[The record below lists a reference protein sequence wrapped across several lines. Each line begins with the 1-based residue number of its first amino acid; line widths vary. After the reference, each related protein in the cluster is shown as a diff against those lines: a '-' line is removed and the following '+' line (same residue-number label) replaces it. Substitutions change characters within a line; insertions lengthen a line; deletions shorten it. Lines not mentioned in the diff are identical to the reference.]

1 MVNKLKEMRTENNLT
16 QKQVSELVKMPLR
29 TYIRYENEDK
39 YIGSLKYEKLLD
51 ILEEKFQITEEKGI
65 LNIDNIKSIVT
76 SVLSKYGDE
85 VSFCYLFGSYAKGK
99 QTEISDIDLCISGNV
114 TGLAVFGLVEKL
126 RVGLKKKI
134 DLLRLSEIHNNE
146 ELLKEIMRDGIKI
159 YG

>member
-65 LNIDNIKSIVT
+65 QSIETIIEVVNDIFKEYDID
-76 SVLSKYGDE
+76 
-85 VSFCYLFGSYAKGK
+85 FCYLFGSYAKGK

>member
-65 LNIDNIKSIVT
+65 QRIETIIEVVNDIFKEYDID
-76 SVLSKYGDE
+76 
-85 VSFCYLFGSYAKGK
+85 FCYLFGSYAKGK

-126 RVGLKKKI
+126 RLGLKKKV

-146 ELLKEIMRDGIKI
+146 NLLKEIMKDGIKI

>member
-1 MVNKLKEMRTENNLT
+1 MVKKLKEMRTENNLT

-65 LNIDNIKSIVT
+65 QRIETIIEVVNDIFKEYDID
-76 SVLSKYGDE
+76 
-85 VSFCYLFGSYAKGK
+85 FCYLFGSYAKGK

-114 TGLAVFGLVEKL
+114 TGLAIFGLVEKL

>member
-1 MVNKLKEMRTENNLT
+1 MRTENNLT

-65 LNIDNIKSIVT
+65 QRIETIIEVVNDIFKEYDID
-76 SVLSKYGDE
+76 
-85 VSFCYLFGSYAKGK
+85 FCYLFGSYAKGK
-99 QTEISDIDLCISGNV
+99 QTEISDIDLCISGNI
-114 TGLAVFGLVEKL
+114 TGLAIFGLVEKL

>member
-65 LNIDNIKSIVT
+65 QKIETIIEVVNDIFKEYDID
-76 SVLSKYGDE
+76 
-85 VSFCYLFGSYAKGK
+85 FCYLFGSYAKGK

-114 TGLAVFGLVEKL
+114 TGLAIFGLVEKL

>member
-65 LNIDNIKSIVT
+65 QRIETIIEVVNDIFKEYDID
-76 SVLSKYGDE
+76 
-85 VSFCYLFGSYAKGK
+85 FCYLFGSYAKGK

-126 RVGLKKKI
+126 RVGLKKKV

>member
-1 MVNKLKEMRTENNLT
+1 MENNIT
-16 QKQVSELVKMPLR
+16 QKQASELVKMPLR

-51 ILEEKFQITEEKGI
+51 MLEEKFQITEEKGI
-65 LNIDNIKSIVT
+65 QRIETIIEVVNDIFKEYDID
-76 SVLSKYGDE
+76 
-85 VSFCYLFGSYAKGK
+85 FCYLFGSYAKGK

-114 TGLAVFGLVEKL
+114 TGLAIFGLVEKL
-126 RVGLKKKI
+126 RLGLKKKI

>member
-1 MVNKLKEMRTENNLT
+1 
-16 QKQVSELVKMPLR
+16 MPLR

-65 LNIDNIKSIVT
+65 QKIETIIEVVNDIFKEYDID
-76 SVLSKYGDE
+76 
-85 VSFCYLFGSYAKGK
+85 FCYLFGSYAKGK

-114 TGLAVFGLVEKL
+114 TGLAIFGLVEKL